1 MNLKSHYK
9 IIISI
14 IIVIILLSSFI
25 IYYYPHHNTVYHNNG
40 ESVDVKYF
48 HNEYPLYIFN
58 ANYSASS
65 YSIGNRESYLNTTL
79 TDLNYVSSPP
89 TSAGIDSHINISMK
103 NINTKYVYITTTGDY
118 GNQYVEITP
127 MGGTFPVKCKIEGN
141 KYIATFSSLDNLH
154 GIQIEFQDTNLYWHN
169 ANYNFTLTISA
180 GKLYNTF
187 NVHAEKESAIYGIVN
202 GTGETGA
209 SYGFNDTFMVYD
221 LNNSNFYTVNVH
233 NGYYYFFTIPCNK
246 YEFYSYYNN
255 TLHNVNVY
263 YSNSSIPHN
272 ILQAPDKSI
281 CTSIYKSNLLGN

>member
-1 MNLKSHYK
+1 MNLKPHYK

-14 IIVIILLSSFI
+14 IIVIILLSSLI
-25 IYYYPHHNTVYHNNG
+25 IYYYPYNNTVYHNNG

-127 MGGTFPVKCKIEGN
+127 MGGTFPVKCKIEGD

-180 GKLYNTF
+180 GKLDNTF
-187 NVHAEKESAIYGIVN
+187 NIHAEKESAIYGSIQNHSTLRIVHVN
-202 GTGETGA
+202 TTLYIE
-209 SYGFNDTFMVYD
+209 NM
-221 LNNSNFYTVNVH
+221 NNSIINPINVRD
-233 NGYYYFFTIPCNK
+233 GYYYYFVNPYTEYK
-246 YEFYSYYNN
+246 LYSLNSTNN
-255 TLHNVNVY
+255 TLKLIDTISNKNITSGNSYRNVIF
-263 YSNSSIPHN
+263 SDE
-272 ILQAPDKSI
+272 L
-281 CTSIYKSNLLGN
+281 

>member
-1 MNLKSHYK
+1 MTLKSHYK

-14 IIVIILLSSFI
+14 IIVIILLSSLI

-187 NVHAEKESAIYGIVN
+187 NVHAEKESAIYGCVQNHSTGNTVKVN
-202 GTGETGA
+202 TTLYIE
-209 SYGFNDTFMVYD
+209 NM
-221 LNNSNFYTVNVH
+221 NNSIIHTINVRDGH
-233 NGYYYFFTIPCNK
+233 YYYFVQPYTEYK
-246 YEFYSYYNN
+246 LYSLNSTNN
-255 TLHNVNVY
+255 TLKLIDTI
-263 YSNSSIPHN
+263 SNKNITSGNSYEYIISSN
-272 ILQAPDKSI
+272 EL
-281 CTSIYKSNLLGN
+281 